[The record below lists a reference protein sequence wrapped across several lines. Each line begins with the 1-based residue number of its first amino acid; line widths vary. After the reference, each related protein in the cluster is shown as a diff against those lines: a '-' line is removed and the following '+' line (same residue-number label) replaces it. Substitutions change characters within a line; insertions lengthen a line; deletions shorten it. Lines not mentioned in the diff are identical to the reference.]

1 MEKTVGS
8 GLAPEEIK
16 SDQYP
21 GDDEIVKT
29 ELDEQ
34 PGQEYKMETEPIYED
49 VSVKGYGRLK
59 DKVAIITGGDS
70 GIGRAV
76 AIAYAKEG
84 AKVVIVYKDESED
97 AKATAGIVEKYG
109 SQTLLIAGNLQSPKF
124 SKEIVELT
132 LERFGQ
138 IDILINNAAEQH
150 PQESLLDISD
160 DQLDSTFRTNV
171 FGMFYLTREVLPYLK
186 EGSSIIN
193 TTSITGFRGNDQL
206 IDYSATKGAISA
218 FTRSLS
224 ANLLAKK
231 IRVNQVAPGPI
242 WTPLIPST
250 FKGKKL
256 EEFGEGG
263 PLDRPG
269 QPVELAEAYVFLAW
283 DYASSFISGQ
293 TIHINGGEI
302 ING

>member
-1 MEKTVGS
+1 MEKKVGT
-8 GLAPEEIK
+8 GMGPEEQK

-21 GDDEIVKT
+21 KSDEIVKE
-29 ELDEQ
+29 ELVED
-34 PGQEYKMETEPIYED
+34 PGKENKMETEPIFED
-49 VSVKGYGRLK
+49 ESVKGYGRLK

-76 AIAYAKEG
+76 AVAYAKEG
-84 AKVVIVYKDESED
+84 ARVAIVFKDEQKD
-97 AKATAGIVEKYG
+97 AEETARIIKKYGAEVLLLEGDLKKPEFSRTIVE
-109 SQTLLIAGNLQSPKF
+109 QTMK
-124 SKEIVELT
+124 
-132 LERFGQ
+132 RFGG

-150 PQESLLDISD
+150 PQKSLLDITD
-160 DQLDSTFRTNV
+160 EQLESTFRTNV
-171 FGMFYLTREVLPYLK
+171 FGMFYLTREVLPHLK
-186 EGSSIIN
+186 KGSAIIN

-224 ANLLAKK
+224 SSLLGKG

-250 FKGKKL
+250 FSGDKL
-256 EEFGEGG
+256 EEFGAGG